1 VKRQNDFRSPAVPGT
16 SSGRTHRLARIKRPA
31 ADQPPA
37 LKVPGVHML
46 AEQVI
51 PLAPPRDASLVH
63 RQRLV
68 AASEAVGVI
77 EQAPR
82 HEPAGDDGD
91 SVRGCFRLAAPRV
104 LGTPGVPQLPDATA
118 PRVPEEKSPAEL
130 ASVWIRQEK

>member
-1 VKRQNDFRSPAVPGT
+1 
-16 SSGRTHRLARIKRPA
+16 
-31 ADQPPA
+31 
-37 LKVPGVHML
+37 ML
-46 AEQVI
+46 AEQVV
-51 PLAPPRDASLVH
+51 PVAPPRDASLVH
-63 RQRLV
+63 RQRFV
-68 AASEAVGVI
+68 AAASEAVGVV

-91 SVRGCFRLAAPRV
+91 SVRGGFRLAAPRV